1 MEGQKGEIKKIRLIM
16 PNFDENQ
23 KKILENAIKA
33 ANKDGIEVDVEYPYP
48 SDTTHGPLTNLTL
61 SQQEEER
68 LIGSF
73 VNEGLQKII
82 QNKKNKNE
90 ITKQCS
96 PDPNNCELLFEFT
109 EEDYKELEELFKKDN
124 NSPTGGKKKKRSKK
138 RKSLKKKRKTKK
150 KVVKKKKATK
160 KKPKKGK
167 K

>member
-1 MEGQKGEIKKIRLIM
+1 MEEEEPNREIKKIRLIM

-61 SQQEEER
+61 SQQEEDR
-68 LIGSF
+68 LIDSF
-73 VNEGLQKII
+73 NNDVIKGKI
-82 QNKKNKNE
+82 QNKINNNE
-90 ITKQCS
+90 GKQVCS
-96 PDPNNCELLFEFT
+96 DEKCELLFKFT
-109 EEDYKELEELFKKDN
+109 EEDYKELKEMGII
-124 NSPTGGKKKKRSKK
+124 TGGKKKKRSKK
-138 RKSLKKKRKTKK
+138 RKSLKKKKATKK

-160 KKPKKGK
+160 KKTKKGK